1 MRKLYIDCCGG
12 LSGDMLVA
20 ALIDLGVKTNKITE
34 AFDTFTVRS
43 GKELSYKI
51 SYEDYDGVKACEFNV
66 ICDESEKTLE
76 AATGNAHTRSLEEVH
91 EMLDMFDMSGYAK
104 TIARRIYNIIAG
116 SEATVYSMNP
126 GDIKLFE
133 DGSLQTIAC
142 IAAFAICFDTL
153 EAHEVIVPRIVE
165 GSGEVMTHQGERVV
179 PAPLISQIA
188 GFYNLPIEK
197 TGTEGELITSV
208 GASMM
213 AAVITDTK
221 PIDPEEVKDAKKS
234 IGLGQCHLEKPAL
247 IKAFFVE

>member
-91 EMLDMFDMSGYAK
+91 EMLDMFDMSGYA
-104 TIARRIYNIIAG
+104 
-116 SEATVYSMNP
+116 MNP

-221 PIDPEEVKDAKKS
+221 PIDSKEVKDAKKS

-247 IKAFFVE
+247 IKAYFVE

>member
-1 MRKLYIDCCGG
+1 
-12 LSGDMLVA
+12 
-20 ALIDLGVKTNKITE
+20 
-34 AFDTFTVRS
+34 
-43 GKELSYKI
+43 
-51 SYEDYDGVKACEFNV
+51 
-66 ICDESEKTLE
+66 
-76 AATGNAHTRSLEEVH
+76 
-91 EMLDMFDMSGYAK
+91 
-104 TIARRIYNIIAG
+104 
-116 SEATVYSMNP
+116 MNP

-221 PIDPEEVKDAKKS
+221 AIPE
-234 IGLGQCHLEKPAL
+234 
-247 IKAFFVE
+247 KAWQMAV